1 MTDTHQR
8 IEARFERAGGLGPQ
22 KQKHGLGCGE
32 RMKASGELRRFAT
45 AKKTGTVL
53 SVTVAVLLSV
63 CTQTHA
69 QGQRWSLSP
78 LAPFPCGAV
87 NFDGNS
93 VVFERTLVIVCN
105 GKEQLEMPAG
115 SILGINATCSGTALI
130 LSHGIAGRG
139 SLFDAV
145 RACRR
150 TRSRW

>member
-1 MTDTHQR
+1 MHPR
-8 IEARFERAGGLGPQ
+8 IEVRFERAGGLGPQ
-22 KQKHGLGCGE
+22 KQKDRPGCGG
-32 RMKASGELRRFAT
+32 RMKPSGELRRFAM
-45 AKKTGTVL
+45 AKKTGIILSVIATVL
-53 SVTVAVLLSV
+53 LAV
-63 CTQTHA
+63 CPQANA

-87 NFDGNS
+87 SLDGDS
-93 VVFERTLVIVCN
+93 VVFKRTLVIVCN

-150 TRSRW
+150 TRSRS

>member
-1 MTDTHQR
+1 MAEK
-8 IEARFERAGGLGPQ
+8 I
-22 KQKHGLGCGE
+22 
-32 RMKASGELRRFAT
+32 
-45 AKKTGTVL
+45 GTFL
-53 SVTVAVLLSV
+53 SVLATVLLSV
-63 CTQTHA
+63 CTQTQA

-78 LAPFPCGAV
+78 VAPFPCGAV
-87 NFDGNS
+87 SFDGGS

-150 TRSRW
+150 TRSRS

>member
-1 MTDTHQR
+1 M
-8 IEARFERAGGLGPQ
+8 
-22 KQKHGLGCGE
+22 
-32 RMKASGELRRFAT
+32 AT
-45 AKKTGTVL
+45 AKQIGTIL
-53 SVTVAVLLSV
+53 SVIVTVFLSA
-63 CTQTHA
+63 CTQTYA

-87 NFDGNS
+87 SFDGNS
-93 VVFERTLVIVCN
+93 VVFRTTLVIVCD

-145 RACRR
+145 RRCGG
-150 TRSRW
+150 TRSRR